1 MARKVFISVL
11 GTGFYNS
18 CKYVK
23 DSFVSS
29 ETRFIQQATLE
40 YLKVKNNWNT
50 KNTEGDVIDRI
61 IILLTDGAKE
71 TNWNKDI
78 TTRLNKTGEEESY
91 VRLEQTLNEME
102 LPCPVET
109 LSIPDGKSEDEM
121 WTIFNTVYNAL
132 KPNDELY
139 FDLTHSFRYLPMLVL
154 VLGNPIITHF
164 QILQCSLLD
173 ETSFG

>member
-78 TTRLNKTGEEESY
+78 TTRLNKTGKEESY
-91 VRLEQTLNEME
+91 VRLEQTLNDME

-109 LSIPDGKSEDEM
+109 LSIPD
-121 WTIFNTVYNAL
+121 
-132 KPNDELY
+132 
-139 FDLTHSFRYLPMLVL
+139 
-154 VLGNPIITHF
+154 
-164 QILQCSLLD
+164 
-173 ETSFG
+173 